1 MSIRPNP
8 CAPVVWSTTEGAVE
22 ATAADD
28 DFVARTTD
36 GYMLRVEQMDRRNWW
51 WQVYDPTGEEVV
63 DSPWMMQT
71 LRLTYCACVRPG
83 GRPST
88 TCPRIPLR
96 RRPFC

>member
-8 CAPVVWSTTEGAVE
+8 FAPVVWSTTAGAVE
-22 ATAADD
+22 ATAAHD

-36 GYMLRVEQMDRRNWW
+36 GYMLRVEQMDRKQWW

-71 LRLTYCACVRPG
+71 CDDAFTIAETVYALHRRLAGTG
-83 GRPST
+83 
-88 TCPRIPLR
+88 
-96 RRPFC
+96 